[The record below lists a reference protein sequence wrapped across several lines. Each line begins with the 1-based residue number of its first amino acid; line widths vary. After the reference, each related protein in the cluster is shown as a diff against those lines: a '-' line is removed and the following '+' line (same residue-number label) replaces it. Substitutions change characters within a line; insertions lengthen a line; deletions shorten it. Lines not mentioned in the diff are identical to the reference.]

1 MLDQAVEIRFSLH
14 PAPDETNCER
24 QEADP
29 VLTTGRLPRIT
40 QVVALALH
48 FQEMLRRGDAKDY
61 ADLARLGAVTRER
74 MSQIMKLQWLAP
86 DIQQDILYLPPT
98 PAARYTISETA
109 IRKIANILSWTR
121 QRHDWLELKKSHRLL
136 HRDTLLVQ

>member
-14 PAPDETNCER
+14 PAPDGANPEGKQAR
-24 QEADP
+24 P
-29 VLTTGRLPRIT
+29 VIETGRLPRIT

-48 FQEMLRRGDAKDY
+48 FQEMLRRGEAKDY

-86 DIQQDILYLPPT
+86 DIQQDILYLPPA
-98 PAARYTISETA
+98 PAGRYPISETA
-109 IRKIANILSWTR
+109 IRKIANVLSWTA
-121 QRHDWLELKKSHRLL
+121 QRHEWLELKKSHRLL
-136 HRDTLLVQ
+136 HQDTL